1 MMVMSWLL
9 GKLKQIAAKE
19 RLREMM
25 SQMSERELKDI
36 GLSHCDIDRIVQGSE
51 PPVVRPPDRNGAS

>member
-1 MMVMSWLL
+1 MVMSWLL

-19 RLREMM
+19 RLRAIM

-36 GLSHCDIDRIVQGSE
+36 GLSHCDIDRIIQGLE
-51 PPVVRPPDRNGAS
+51 PPFARPPDRNGVS